1 MQKFAIVLL
10 SSISILPSIN
20 AFKWKWTSSSA
31 SCAGDPF
38 RNVVLSVTCA
48 QGHYTRRN
56 PAECAVGDTVY
67 AKGSL
72 EATMLFS
79 DGQVIVTP
87 SVAGAD
93 IFWDKKTYG
102 HLSDWLYPLG
112 DQKLGGAGFYTIS
125 YAMPLPKEEGSWPGE
140 SWILNNMI
148 TGHITVK
155 NNGECNIEEKD
166 EEEWYPLYNYAIA
179 GLLSCSAIARGLFVK
194 KRKRDCVEGS
204 DDDIDDKSNV
214 STYYEMSGCNSQ
226 EVA

>member
-1 MQKFAIVLL
+1 MLKFAIIL
-10 SSISILPSIN
+10 SSLASIN
-20 AFKWKWTSSSA
+20 ALKWKWTSSSA
-31 SCAGDPF
+31 SCDGDPF

-56 PAECAVGDTVY
+56 PSECAVGDTAY

-72 EATMLFS
+72 EATTLFS

-87 SVAGAD
+87 SVAGVD
-93 IFWDKKTYG
+93 ILWDKRTYG

-112 DQKLGGAGFYTIS
+112 DQKLGEPGFYTIS

-155 NNGECNIEEKD
+155 NNGECDIEEEEE

-194 KRKRDCVEGS
+194 NRKRNCVEGS
-204 DDDIDDKSNV
+204 DDDIDGN
-214 STYYEMSGCNSQ
+214 STASAYYEMSDCSSQ
-226 EVA
+226 EVV